1 MQLVVTKQEKITIN
15 NKIYNMVGRLTIK
28 IICDVKIE
36 KLKIKIFN
44 VIFCIFL
51 IKDLLIDINKNAL
64 WKEQILIVRM
74 WHGFL
79 KIFLMEYIG

>member
-1 MQLVVTKQEKITIN
+1 
-15 NKIYNMVGRLTIK
+15 MVGRLTIK

-36 KLKIKIFN
+36 KPKIKIFN

-51 IKDLLIDINKNAL
+51 IIDLLIDINKNAL
-64 WKEQILIVRM
+64 QREQILIVKM

-79 KIFLMEYIG
+79 KIYLMEYIG

>member
-1 MQLVVTKQEKITIN
+1 
-15 NKIYNMVGRLTIK
+15 MVGRLTIK

-36 KLKIKIFN
+36 KPKIKIFN

-51 IKDLLIDINKNAL
+51 IIDLLIDINKNAL
-64 WKEQILIVRM
+64 LREQILIVKM

-79 KIFLMEYIG
+79 KIYLMEYIG